1 MADVRP
7 RDLQRG
13 MKVLG
18 ALILTLSAATPASSV
33 FVIVPDVLSAAGTG
47 ALIAMGLAALIAI
60 CVAQV
65 YAELGS
71 AFPLAGGEYA
81 MVGRT
86 LGAWAGFAVL
96 GLNLV
101 NSLLATA
108 VLALG
113 VGPYLAAAGLA
124 VDTRTLALA
133 VVAGATLL
141 SILNIRTNALV
152 TGLFVAVELLS
163 LAVLAILGFLSP
175 ARALTGMLAHPVV
188 YAAAGAPTAATPAMI
203 GLGVAAAIFAYDGYG
218 SAVYF
223 GEELHQARRGIGR
236 AIVWALAI
244 TVAAEVIPLT
254 AVLTGAPDLKA
265 LFASDSGLADF
276 LGARGGPLLKRVIS
290 LGVALAIVNAVIAML
305 LLTARQL
312 FATARDEAWP
322 GPVNGLL
329 VRVHPRLR
337 SPWAATLAAG
347 ALAAGLCFVDQT
359 LLVIAT
365 GTGAAVIYGALC
377 VAALAG
383 RRTGA
388 TDHGHHR
395 MPLYP
400 WVPILT
406 LIALAGVLY
415 ADWLDPATGRPGLII
430 AVGVAAAFSL
440 YYALAVRGRG
450 RWALREPDD
459 HAADAQ
465 STSGGAD
472 AP

>member
-1 MADVRP
+1 
-7 RDLQRG
+7 

-33 FVIVPDVLSAAGTG
+33 FVIVPDVLTAAGTG

-86 LGAWAGFAVL
+86 LGPWAGFAVL

-108 VLALG
+108 VLSLG
-113 VGPYLAAAGLA
+113 VGAYLAAAGLA
-124 VDTRTLALA
+124 MPAVPLALA
-133 VVAGATLL
+133 VVLGATLL
-141 SILNIRTNALV
+141 SVLNIRTNALV
-152 TGLFVAVELLS
+152 TGLFVAVELVS
-163 LAVLAILGFLSP
+163 LAVLAVLGFVHPERSLP
-175 ARALTGMLAHPVV
+175 AMLAHPMI
-188 YAAAGAPTAATPAMI
+188 YSGAGPAAATPRMI
-203 GLGVAAAIFAYDGYG
+203 GLAVAAAIFAYDGYG

-223 GEELHQARRGIGR
+223 GEELHQARKGIGR

-244 TVAAEVIPLT
+244 TVAAEVIPLCG
-254 AVLTGAPDLKA
+254 VLVGAPDLKA
-265 LFASDSGLADF
+265 LLESDSGLVDF
-276 LGARGGPLLKRVIS
+276 IGVRGGPVLKRVLS
-290 LGVALAIVNAVIAML
+290 LGIALAIINAVIAMV

-312 FATARDEAWP
+312 FATGRDEAWP
-322 GPVNGLL
+322 GPVNTALAL
-329 VRVHPRLR
+329 VHPRLR
-337 SPWAATLAAG
+337 SPWLATLAAG
-347 ALAAGLCFVDQT
+347 ALAAGLCFVNQT

-365 GTGAAVIYGALC
+365 GTGAAVIYGVLC
-377 VAALAG
+377 VAALIG

-388 TDHGHHR
+388 TRHGHHR

-400 WVPILT
+400 WVPIAT

-415 ADWLDPATGRPGLII
+415 ADWLDPAEGRPGLFI
-430 AVGVAAAFSL
+430 AIGVAVAFAF
-440 YYALAVRGRG
+440 YYAIAVRGRG
-450 RWALREPDD
+450 RWTLREPED
-459 HAADAQ
+459 ALADQ
-465 STSGGAD
+465 SSDGAS
-472 AP
+472 

>member
-1 MADVRP
+1 VTVATT
-7 RDLQRG
+7 RDLHRG

-18 ALILTLSAATPASSV
+18 ALILTLSAATPASSI

-81 MVGRT
+81 MVGRI
-86 LGAWAGFAVL
+86 LGPWAGFAVL

-113 VGPYLAAAGLA
+113 VSPYLAAAGFA
-124 VDTRTLALA
+124 EPQNALALM

-152 TGLFVAVELLS
+152 TGLFVAVELAS
-163 LAVLAILGFLSP
+163 LVVLAILGAAHPERS
-175 ARALTGMLAHPVV
+175 LTGMLAHPAI
-188 YAAAGAPTAATPAMI
+188 YSGATPTAATPAMI

-223 GEELHQARRGIGR
+223 GEELHQARKGIGR

-244 TVAAEVIPLT
+244 TVAAEVIPLA
-254 AVLTGAPDLKA
+254 AVLSGAPDLKA
-265 LFASDSGLADF
+265 LLGSGAGLVDF
-276 LGARGGPLLKRVIS
+276 LGVRGGPLLKRVIS
-290 LGVALAIVNAVIAML
+290 LGIALAIVNAVIAMV

-312 FATARDEAWP
+312 FATGRDEAWP
-322 GPVNGLL
+322 GPVNGALA
-329 VRVHPRLR
+329 RVHPRLR
-337 SPWAATLAAG
+337 SPWVATLAAG
-347 ALAAGLCFVDQT
+347 GLASGLCLVNQT
-359 LLVIAT
+359 LLIVAT

-377 VAALAG
+377 VAVLAG
-383 RRTGA
+383 RRSGA

-400 WVPILT
+400 WVPIAT
-406 LIALAGVLY
+406 LSALCGVLY
-415 ADWLDPATGRPGLII
+415 ADWLDPDIGRPGLFI
-430 AVGVAAAFSL
+430 ALGVAAASAL
-440 YYALAVRGRG
+440 YYAVAVRGRG
-450 RWALREPDD
+450 RWTLRGPQDGVED
-459 HAADAQ
+459 Q
-465 STSGGAD
+465 SSDGSS
-472 AP
+472 